1 MDREELPDLGEISL
15 NDVKAGFRVFGEQ
28 NVNKVGLIS
37 HGFML
42 HRCLEI
48 QKANPEKFYC
58 VDLIRSK
65 SFPNGFNMP
74 AKALLVVD
82 EQTPSGNLAACV
94 FEGLSNKDTF
104 LPIVSKCLPEKY
116 IFDNGGRNKLLEENG
131 LGFVDIRNA
140 GERLLN

>member
-1 MDREELPDLGEISL
+1 M
-15 NDVKAGFRVFGEQ
+15 
-28 NVNKVGLIS
+28 GLVS

-48 QKANPEKFYC
+48 QKAHPENFYC
-58 VDLIRSK
+58 IDLIRSK
-65 SFPNGFNMP
+65 SFPDSLNIS

-116 IFDNGGRNKLLEENG
+116 IFDNGGRDKLREENG
-131 LGFVDIRNA
+131 LGLSDIREA